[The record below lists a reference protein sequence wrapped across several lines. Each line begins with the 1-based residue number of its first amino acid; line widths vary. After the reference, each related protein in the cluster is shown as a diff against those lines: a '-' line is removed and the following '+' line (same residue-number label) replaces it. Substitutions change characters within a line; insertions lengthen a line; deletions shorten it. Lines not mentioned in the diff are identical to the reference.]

1 MQAFQGVTYNQNG
14 QMFTQGGGP
23 QAQVRAINVPQAP
36 PVGLLF
42 SPLMQMLSNNLKP
55 PMLEKDHFMDFK
67 LKFPTFLVQASAGQT
82 GLTDDMK
89 LGVLKICIP
98 EGAQVEL
105 QRREEEHTRGH
116 APPPKFNDF
125 WNWLCR
131 TYGSGKDEQT
141 VLKEELRTLKPE
153 NAGKLTLESWNA
165 YMAQFKLL
173 QYRLEDPNERELI
186 EWVQSKVPHNIRN
199 RLIGREVSQSES
211 RPLLKVT
218 GVDGVPLPVLDE
230 ALIDMLET
238 VKFRTTFTLEPCRGG
253 YLIKC
258 SDNRAEDIFLRYGG
272 LLMKSGH
279 RPQFSFME
287 QKMSLQEVFSF
298 VTQHLQ
304 ANERSDQVCRMHGDW
319 EVKPWSK
326 KEKVQEPMYAVRTVT
341 ATPPVTPVPGPIVP
355 PTTLNPSASSGSIPT
370 PVAPAWNSGKG
381 SKGKGDSSLGYTV
394 EGYNTGK
401 GFSANS
407 GSGQVGAG
415 RGPPSTSVRPTY
427 PPQPCWLCGGTEYH
441 WRDECNMLK
450 NCTWCG
456 SRGHLSKDC
465 TFEGPSEEF
474 RARYPDGTPG
484 RAVSNTQQHQ
494 NVVVPNSFSAGKGK
508 GQEKGATN
516 QGKGA
521 SPPPMVGKGAV
532 KGGKGGN

>member
-1 MQAFQGVTYNQNG
+1 
-14 QMFTQGGGP
+14 
-23 QAQVRAINVPQAP
+23 
-36 PVGLLF
+36 
-42 SPLMQMLSNNLKP
+42 MQMLSNNLKP

-105 QRREEEHTRGH
+105 QRREEEQTRGH

-131 TYGSGKDEQT
+131 TYGSGKDDQT
-141 VLKEELRTLKPE
+141 VIKEELRTLKPE

-230 ALIDMLET
+230 ALRDMLET

-287 QKMSLQEVFSF
+287 QKNVTSRSF
-298 VTQHLQ
+298 LF
-304 ANERSDQVCRMHGDW
+304 C
-319 EVKPWSK
+319 
-326 KEKVQEPMYAVRTVT
+326 Y
-341 ATPPVTPVPGPIVP
+341 
-355 PTTLNPSASSGSIPT
+355 PTFAS
-370 PVAPAWNSGKG
+370 
-381 SKGKGDSSLGYTV
+381 
-394 EGYNTGK
+394 
-401 GFSANS
+401 
-407 GSGQVGAG
+407 Q
-415 RGPPSTSVRPTY
+415 
-427 PPQPCWLCGGTEYH
+427 
-441 WRDECNMLK
+441 
-450 NCTWCG
+450 
-456 SRGHLSKDC
+456 
-465 TFEGPSEEF
+465 
-474 RARYPDGTPG
+474 
-484 RAVSNTQQHQ
+484 
-494 NVVVPNSFSAGKGK
+494 
-508 GQEKGATN
+508 
-516 QGKGA
+516 
-521 SPPPMVGKGAV
+521 
-532 KGGKGGN
+532 